1 MIGGRSNAIVVIR
14 KRKSS
19 PRNLMEERRA
29 PILQLDQPN
38 EIQITISN
46 GERKEKKRKLQVRN
60 S

>member
-1 MIGGRSNAIVVIR
+1 
-14 KRKSS
+14 
-19 PRNLMEERRA
+19 MEERRA